1 MHPTQLPRCRNTTP
15 SRSCLCLSLS
25 SSYLFLQ
32 SMHRR
37 RDPYPPSTET
47 MASRRQ
53 VYRGSDIPLADQ
65 LPVLRNLKSKK
76 GNKASLTV
84 SVHMYSAKPRR
95 PRPVRANKRQF
106 SLTSKLQIALTL
118 TQTLSSRI
126 DSSRPTF
133 VQDAKYPWTRKRRRK
148 DVCKHT

>member
-1 MHPTQLPRCRNTTP
+1 
-15 SRSCLCLSLS
+15 
-25 SSYLFLQ
+25 
-32 SMHRR
+32 
-37 RDPYPPSTET
+37 

-84 SVHMYSAKPRR
+84 SVHMYSAKPRL

-133 VQDAKYPWTRKRRRK
+133 VQVPLDSEAKKKGRVSKRNHRSRLFFFILSISFPVPFLFFSFSPSPRIL
-148 DVCKHT
+148 DRVVRPEAPPTPCKHAH

>member
-1 MHPTQLPRCRNTTP
+1 
-15 SRSCLCLSLS
+15 
-25 SSYLFLQ
+25 
-32 SMHRR
+32 
-37 RDPYPPSTET
+37 

-65 LPVLRNLKSKK
+65 LPVLRNLNGLKSKK

-84 SVHMYSAKPRR
+84 SVHMYSAKPRL
-95 PRPVRANKRQF
+95 PRPVRASKRQF

-148 DVCKHT
+148 DV